1 MAATG
6 RNIRDRAEAVALLR
20 KWETSG
26 ELMSTWCAARGLN
39 WYSLSGHR
47 GWVLSGQKAGPR
59 KPRTGP
65 PAAGTELQLVEVA
78 LPATVTARAPAS
90 NSRYRI
96 ERGDTVLELDN
107 QFDDDQVR
115 RLLRLVAEC

>member
-6 RNIRDRAEAVALLR
+6 RNIRDRAEAMDLLR
-20 KWETSG
+20 QWETSG

-47 GWVLSGQKAGPR
+47 GWVLSGLKAGPR
-59 KPRTGP
+59 RSRTGP
-65 PAAGTELQLVEVA
+65 PTAGKELQLVEVA
-78 LPATVTARAPAS
+78 LPATVTAEAS
-90 NSRYRI
+90 TSNGRYRI

-115 RLLRLVAEC
+115 RLLRLLAE